1 MKNKRY
7 FCGLFFMTGILAG
20 MQTNK
25 ETMAAS
31 PVIID
36 GDYSDWADAEIVT
49 GEYFT
54 NFGVKVDDQKLYLY
68 GKGRGDSS
76 YSAIRET
83 MPKLSFEGGSSL
95 TLTLRPSKD
104 ASTIL
109 VGTDDFS
116 KDYQVSTGIL
126 NASENEWEVAIDLEE
141 VSVTKDILFV
151 QIETGGETSQ
161 VFVPKKADGSVEHQV
176 SDDETT
182 KNKEAGEN
190 ITSQALGDTIT
201 IDGDYSDWEDKPYI
215 LDGDDSVDSIVTM
228 STKTINHTET
238 QTVTKWVYETVSRY
252 DSSLTY
258 YTISYDF
265 NPWGSYYNDQE
276 LENLALLLN
285 QVDERCEDNSQYM
298 TYYENYY
305 LNYYHAKIVS
315 KNKFRSGNKYLVKKE
330 VTEEVTG
337 EILVEDEVSGVNS
350 SWNRRDKSDTDQLS
364 VLMDQDGNVYFHGCR
379 IYHSSARGKRSGS
392 YECIYYITINGKT
405 IALHVCATDS
415 YGNEACVTSQIFQSF
430 RGTSSTYNMNVY
442 QFLSENI
449 SSVTEDNVKFL
460 SGCSGKISIHKNSYY
475 SAYGVYEFEVKIPAE
490 VIEKLFAVEA
500 KDVKQ
505 VKIHDDGIFKDGMIY
520 TQTPTGY
527 VLGVAMMGACVLAG
541 GLYLRKKKKSVVRN

>member
-285 QVDERCEDNSQYM
+285 QVDRGM
-298 TYYENYY
+298 R
-305 LNYYHAKIVS
+305 I
-315 KNKFRSGNKYLVKKE
+315 
-330 VTEEVTG
+330 
-337 EILVEDEVSGVNS
+337 IL
-350 SWNRRDKSDTDQLS
+350 
-364 VLMDQDGNVYFHGCR
+364 
-379 IYHSSARGKRSGS
+379 
-392 YECIYYITINGKT
+392 
-405 IALHVCATDS
+405 
-415 YGNEACVTSQIFQSF
+415 
-430 RGTSSTYNMNVY
+430 ST
-442 QFLSENI
+442 
-449 SSVTEDNVKFL
+449 
-460 SGCSGKISIHKNSYY
+460 
-475 SAYGVYEFEVKIPAE
+475 
-490 VIEKLFAVEA
+490 
-500 KDVKQ
+500 
-505 VKIHDDGIFKDGMIY
+505 
-520 TQTPTGY
+520 
-527 VLGVAMMGACVLAG
+527 
-541 GLYLRKKKKSVVRN
+541 